1 MPRIGEKLSDVVEP
15 IIAYVKKTQ
24 AQAIT
29 GAIGDV
35 TDMAIALK
43 ANATYKIYVNI
54 PISTSTGTSPTLQL
68 GFSGPASPTYVN
80 LRRIQMTSATAVA
93 NAVITSFT
101 TFAAAASVANTHHT
115 IEGIIING
123 SNAGNLQLRAAGAG
137 TTPSITIA
145 AGASIIAYEL

>member
-1 MPRIGEKLSDVVEP
+1 MALFGSIPSNTTTP
-15 IIAYVKKTQ
+15 IITFARKTSD
-24 AQAIT
+24 QAIT

-35 TDMAIALK
+35 TDMVIALK
-43 ANATYKIYVNI
+43 ASTTYKVYINI

-68 GFSGPASPTYVN
+68 GFTGPASPTYVN

-101 TFAAAASVANTHHT
+101 TFAAAASVANTHHI
-115 IEGIIING
+115 IEGIIVNG
-123 SNAGNLQLRAAGAG
+123 TNAGNLQLRAAAAG

-145 AGASIIAYEL
+145 AGAAIIAYEI